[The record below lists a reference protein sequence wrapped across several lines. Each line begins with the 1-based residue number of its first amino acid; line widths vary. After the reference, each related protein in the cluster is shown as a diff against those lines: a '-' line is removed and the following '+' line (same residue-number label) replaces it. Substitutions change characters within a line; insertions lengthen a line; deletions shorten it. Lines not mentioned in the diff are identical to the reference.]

1 MGAGGD
7 TKTKTVSLEEA
18 SSAFTAQ
25 WQKRLTVVG
34 AEMCKQ
40 NTKVATKVA
49 RIKAQKNKKVNRI
62 HTYRVIRVMQQML
75 SQALSVVIL
84 FESPSMCSCL
94 GLPVPP
100 D

>member
-1 MGAGGD
+1 MRNGRGGEGG

-25 WQKRLTVVG
+25 RQKRLTVVG

-62 HTYRVIRVMQQML
+62 HTYRVIRVMQQMVL
-75 SQALSVVIL
+75 Q
-84 FESPSMCSCL
+84 EL
-94 GLPVPP
+94 GVK
-100 D
+100 

>member
-1 MGAGGD
+1 MCIKTHELNASRRRTWTAAEPGERERRSERGEEGE

-25 WQKRLTVVG
+25 RQKRLTVVG

-49 RIKAQKNKKVNRI
+49 RIKAQKIKK
-62 HTYRVIRVMQQML
+62 
-75 SQALSVVIL
+75 
-84 FESPSMCSCL
+84 
-94 GLPVPP
+94 
-100 D
+100 